1 MDPQIDQTWYKKTA
15 HGKTFRVNFTGGNSM
30 KIIIMGCGRV
40 GSQVSLLLAKHGHAV
55 TVIDH
60 DENAL
65 ARLGGEFKGKIVN
78 GLGFDRNVLV
88 EAEIETAE
96 GFVAASSSDN
106 ANIVAARIARNI
118 FRVPRVVARLY
129 DPVRAE
135 IYQRLG
141 LTTISSTAWGAE
153 RIVEV
158 VTHTDLDVLSVFQ
171 DGGTTMVRMEAPAR
185 LKGYRV
191 TQMNIPGEVL
201 VAAITRNDQTFI
213 PVSGTE
219 FQERDVIYI
228 AVIPSAMNRLEEMLG
243 IERM

>member
-1 MDPQIDQTWYKKTA
+1 
-15 HGKTFRVNFTGGNSM
+15 V

-40 GSQVSLLLAKHGHAV
+40 GSQVSLLLVTHGHEV

-60 DENAL
+60 DANAL
-65 ARLGGEFKGKIVN
+65 AKLGPDFKGKIVR
-78 GLGFDRNVLV
+78 GIGFDRNVLL
-88 EAEIETAE
+88 EAGIETAE
-96 GFVAASSSDN
+96 GFIAASSSDN

-158 VTHTDLDVLSVFQ
+158 VTHADLDVLHVFR
-171 DGGTTMVRMEAPAR
+171 DGGTTMVRIEAPAR
-185 LKGYRV
+185 LNGYRV
-191 TQMNIPGEVL
+191 AQMNIPGEV
-201 VAAITRNDQTFI
+201 AITAITRNDHTFI

-219 FQERDVIYI
+219 FQEGDIIYLAI
-228 AVIPSAMNRLEEMLG
+228 IPSAMVRLEELLG
-243 IERM
+243 IERS

>member
-1 MDPQIDQTWYKKTA
+1 
-15 HGKTFRVNFTGGNSM
+15 M

-40 GSQVSLLLAKHGHAV
+40 GSHVSQLLVQQGHEV

-60 DENAL
+60 DATAL
-65 ARLGGEFKGKIVN
+65 ARLGTDFKGRVVR
-78 GLGFDRNVLV
+78 GVGFDRNVLL
-88 EAEIETAE
+88 EAGVETAE

-106 ANIVAARIARNI
+106 ANIVAARTARNI

-135 IYQRLG
+135 VYQRLG

-158 VTHTDLDVLSVFQ
+158 VTHTDLDTLQVFP
-171 DGGTTMVRMEAPAR
+171 DGGTTLIRVEAPAR
-185 LKGYRV
+185 LKGHRV
-191 TQMNIPGEVL
+191 TQLNVPGEVL
-201 VAAITRNDQTFI
+201 VTAITRNEHTFI

-219 FQERDVIYI
+219 FQDGDVIYL
-228 AVIPSAMNRLEEMLG
+228 AVIPSAMQRLEEMLG
-243 IERM
+243 LERM

>member
-1 MDPQIDQTWYKKTA
+1 
-15 HGKTFRVNFTGGNSM
+15 M

-40 GSQVSLLLAKHGHAV
+40 GSQVSKLLVRQGHEV

-60 DENAL
+60 DDNAA
-65 ARLGGEFKGKIVN
+65 ARLGLDFKGKVVH
-78 GLGFDRNVLV
+78 GLGFDRNVLIKAGV
-88 EAEIETAE
+88 ETAE
-96 GFVAASSSDN
+96 GFITASSSDN

-118 FRVPRVVARLY
+118 FHVPRVVARLY

-135 IYQRLG
+135 VYQRLG

-158 VTHTDLDVLSVFQ
+158 VTHSDLDVLHVFR
-171 DGGTTMVRMEAPAR
+171 DGGTTMVRVEAPAR
-185 LKGYRV
+185 LNGHRV
-191 TQMNIPGEVL
+191 AQMNIPGEVA
-201 VAAITRNDQTFI
+201 VTAITRNDHTFI

-219 FQERDVIYI
+219 FQEGDIIYL
-228 AVIPSAMNRLEEMLG
+228 AVIPSAMLRLEELLG